1 LWVLPQLLCEVPVPL
16 TRRELLRVGAFAP
29 LGFVAGRAAT
39 VLGQVITRS
48 APGLR
53 PGAAGT
59 SATRCAACGAND
71 HTMLDPRCPAAKRV
85 I

>member
-1 LWVLPQLLCEVPVPL
+1 MPL
-16 TRRELLRVGAFAP
+16 TRRELLRIGAFAP
-29 LGFVAGRAAT
+29 VGFVAARAAT
-39 VLGQVITRS
+39 ALGRAITRS

-53 PGAAGT
+53 PTASGT

-71 HTMLDPRCPAAKRV
+71 HTMLDPRCPAARRV

>member
-1 LWVLPQLLCEVPVPL
+1 MPL
-16 TRRELLRVGAFAP
+16 TRRDLLRIGAFAP
-29 LGFVAGRAAT
+29 VGFVAGRAAAK
-39 VLGQVITRS
+39 VSDAITRS

-53 PGAAGT
+53 PRAAGT